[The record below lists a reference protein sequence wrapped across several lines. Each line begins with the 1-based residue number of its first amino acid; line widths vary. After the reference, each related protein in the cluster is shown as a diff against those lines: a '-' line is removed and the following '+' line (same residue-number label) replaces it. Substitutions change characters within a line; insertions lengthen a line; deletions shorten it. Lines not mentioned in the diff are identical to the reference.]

1 MKKNIFLTLTASALM
16 LFGLT
21 LVSCQE
27 PIFEAIREDVAP
39 EEATVSGNIGFITR
53 YTVGG
58 QEYLVLSADGG
69 LRYKQKDKNSHGEWN
84 SYSTPFALHHYDFD
98 TSTHSGEQ
106 LIAVL
111 ADSTY
116 LYLISATYDHTS
128 IEGTSFPDTI
138 KLYSKSITLSAN
150 GTSWSGDGEWTS
162 ISSKVDDFNLFPI
175 NYNSTTEIY
184 STGFRVFQTNAPQ
197 KDHRAAFIRTY
208 DSDNSVYRYF
218 KLNGTDSP
226 AEIPVAND
234 SIIDPE
240 PSSDSTY
247 IPAALS
253 AVYFNGGIKF
263 FTSPCAVTNET
274 YEAAATHYYYSD
286 GDEDLYYGDGATEAK
301 ALGTGFVISALA
313 PCKDSI
319 LIGHGKTSA
328 GSLGGIDRV
337 LLTEGVPA
345 DKEASFETNA
355 QFQITAGYQVLALI
369 NATPEKDEIDSSLY
383 ASITFSGASSNFDNV
398 GLWSYYP
405 GRGNWN
411 RE

>member
-1 MKKNIFLTLTASALM
+1 MKKNIFLTITASAFMIL
-16 LFGLT
+16 GLT

-58 QEYLVLSADGG
+58 NEYLVLSADGG

-84 SYSTPFALHHYDFD
+84 SYGAPFTLHHYDFD

-111 ADSTY
+111 ADSTT
-116 LYLISATYDHTS
+116 LYLISASYGHTS
-128 IEGTSFPDTI
+128 IEGTSYPDSI
-138 KLYSKSITLSAN
+138 KLYAKNISLSAN
-150 GTSWSGDGEWTS
+150 GTSWSSEGEWTS
-162 ISSKVDDFNLFPI
+162 LSTSIDDFDIFPI

-184 STGFRVFQTNAPQ
+184 STAFRVFQTNAPQ
-197 KDHRAAFIRTY
+197 KEHRAAFIRSY
-208 DSDNSVYRYF
+208 DSANSCYRYF

-226 AEIPVAND
+226 AEITIAAD

-240 PSSDSTY
+240 PSSDSKY
-247 IPAALS
+247 VPAALS
-253 AVYFNGGIKF
+253 AVYFNGEIKF
-263 FTSPCAVTNET
+263 FTSPCATTNET
-274 YEAAATHYYYSD
+274 YTDAATHYYYSD
-286 GDEDLYYGDGATEAK
+286 GDEDLYYGDGTTNTK
-301 ALGTGFVISALA
+301 AVETGDVISVLA
-313 PCKDSI
+313 TCKDSI
-319 LIGHGKTSA
+319 LIGHGKSTSGA
-328 GSLGGIDRV
+328 LGGISRV

-345 DKEASFETNA
+345 DKKASFTTNA
-355 QFQITAGYQVLALI
+355 QFQITSAYQVLALV
-369 NATPEKDEIDSSLY
+369 NATPEKEELDSSLY
-383 ASITFSGASSNFDNV
+383 ASITFSGASYNFDNV